1 MTRRWDSLREQ
12 AFWPSHA
19 VPSPQVFSRSL
30 LGCANSSSCLKY
42 NTRDLSGPD
51 QMPLEP
57 ASLFPASKHQFCSIL
72 LHTETNN
79 IVPSSFKLYWHLFW
93 WVSAYEVHPEKGFEY
108 HPCIESGFSLKQWS
122 ISICIYL
129 YTHTQSE
136 GEGTRLFFSIAYLKL
151 QLFIVW
157 ISMYHGIC
165 VKVRGFFRH
174 WFFPSYH
181 MGSGN
186 WTQAIMFG
194 SKFLNL
200 PSHLISPQRYI
211 LFISVYATP
220 NKVINT

>member
-57 ASLFPASKHQFCSIL
+57 TSLFPASKHQFCSIL

-129 YTHTQSE
+129 YTHTEWRRGNSPFLLYSIFKITVIYCMNKHVPWHLCE
-136 GEGTRLFFSIAYLKL
+136 GQRFFQALVLSIL
-151 QLFIVW
+151 
-157 ISMYHGIC
+157 SHGFWELNSGHH
-165 VKVRGFFRH
+165 VR
-174 WFFPSYH
+174 
-181 MGSGN
+181 
-186 WTQAIMFG
+186 
-194 SKFLNL
+194 
-200 PSHLISPQRYI
+200 
-211 LFISVYATP
+211 
-220 NKVINT
+220 